1 MDKEHN
7 LDTTNSMNHK
17 PGYNKPL
24 HFPLGGSV
32 FAYVNRR
39 AKKTRIHIRKYVYD
53 PIKGKTLKS
62 QQGVSLEMSQYKQ
75 LCKLKKNLNH
85 VYEKHENNFDFVQ
98 QVPSL

>member
-1 MDKEHN
+1 MGKEHN

-17 PGYNKPL
+17 PGYNY
-24 HFPLGGSV
+24 FPLGGSV

-39 AKKTRIHIRKYVYD
+39 AKKTRIHIRKYKYD

-62 QQGVSLEMSQYKQ
+62 TQGVSLEMSQYKQ
-75 LCKLKKNLNH
+75 LCKLKKNLTH

-98 QVPSL
+98 QVPTF